1 MSSTQFRLATAQNHI
16 SADVRENGHC
26 IRELM
31 CAARRAGADLIH
43 FPEGALSGYVKRQ
56 ISDWAQVDWAALD
69 EELEH
74 TASLANELNLWVVLG
89 ANHRFVSPYRPHN
102 SLYVISDK
110 GHVQGRYDK
119 RWCSNAEI
127 NDWYTPGIEPYVFDV
142 KGFRF
147 GCAICIEVQFPE
159 VFMEYLKLGVDC
171 MLFSSYSEDPMFG
184 IQAQG
189 YAASHNFWFSLSNPA
204 SISGKLPSMLIG
216 PSGEV
221 VKQCKQS
228 EQGFT
233 VNVLDMN
240 APEWTVALH
249 KAKPWRAAAREGSIY
264 GGVHLVHNEHG

>member
-1 MSSTQFRLATAQNHI
+1 MSSAQFSLATAQSHI
-16 SADVRENGHC
+16 SADVRENGSN

-31 CAARRAGADLIH
+31 YAARSAGADLIH

-56 ISDWAQVDWAALD
+56 ISDWAQVDWAVLD

-89 ANHRFVSPYRPHN
+89 ANYKLALPHRPHN
-102 SLYVISDK
+102 SLYVISAT
-110 GHVQGRYDK
+110 GHVHGRYDK

-127 NDWYTPGIEPYVFDV
+127 NDWYTPGTESYVFDV

-147 GCAICIEVQFPE
+147 GCAICIEIQFPE
-159 VFMEYLKLGVDC
+159 VFMEYLELGVDC
-171 MLFSSYSEDPMFG
+171 MLLSAYSEDPMFG

-204 SISGKLPSMLIG
+204 VISNRLPSMLIG
-216 PSGEV
+216 PSGV
-221 VKQCKQS
+221 VVEQCKKG
-228 EQGFT
+228 EPGLT

-240 APEWTVALH
+240 APEWTIALH
-249 KAKPWRAAAREGSIY
+249 KAKPWRAAAREGGIY
-264 GGVHLVHNEHG
+264 RAHLVHNGHG